1 MGDRYSIHGVLFAFG
16 NCLES
21 NLPPKSK
28 NSKSIL
34 PLLPLLGFILVS
46 LLFSVSAPYVEK
58 KQRLQTN
65 YQNGEFMFS
74 DLWFISRHQKTMK
87 IELPSDRERDLT
99 KSLGGNMFTTLFPKM
114 SPHWTHKLLLRK
126 QDAKMKLGRRGG
138 SQIFAL
144 PTIRIQI
151 KKAPGRAHFDVA
163 LRPKPCVYCSQPL
176 V

>member
-138 SQIFAL
+138 SQIFAH

>member
-1 MGDRYSIHGVLFAFG
+1 MEFYLLLEI
-16 NCLES
+16 CLES

-114 SPHWTHKLLLRK
+114 SPHWNPQAFTSKARCK
-126 QDAKMKLGRRGG
+126 NETGTERRVTDFR
-138 SQIFAL
+138 SPHNKF
-144 PTIRIQI
+144 
-151 KKAPGRAHFDVA
+151 KD
-163 LRPKPCVYCSQPL
+163 
-176 V
+176 